1 MNLHPQNG
9 KSGVPLLGQQE
20 IKLATTKEGWT
31 MAVVVALNRPVME
44 GIKAAVREAIREEL
58 ALALHP
64 EGQADAGQTS

>member
-31 MAVVVALNRPVME
+31 MAVVVAFNRPVMDA
-44 GIKAAVREAIREEL
+44 IRQVIREEL
-58 ALALHP
+58 QLALHP
-64 EGQADAGQTS
+64 EEVSDAG